1 MYLFPYI
8 QAGTDTKQ
16 QQLMEYAVVD
26 KSKKKNKK
34 GDIQQDVSTHACTQV
49 HSLYGTVK
57 ILLFIILI
65 LLVT

>member
-1 MYLFPYI
+1 MYLFSYI
-8 QAGTDTKQ
+8 QAETDTKQ

-49 HSLYGTVK
+49 HYMVL
-57 ILLFIILI
+57 
-65 LLVT
+65 